1 MRSTTAVSA
10 LLVAA
15 SATHVLA
22 FPIAP
27 ASGSGAINWKKAG
40 HYTGEVASLL
50 MKVIREDPI
59 MARAFEDELRAREAP
74 AGSEALHINWKKV
87 GKKIGSVASK
97 VGGVLAHFLREED
110 PIMAR
115 AFDDELLARA
125 FDDELL
131 ARAFDDQLLARAF
144 DKQLLARAFDDEL
157 LARNEPE
164 EGSEALHINWHSI
177 GKDLKQFGEGV
188 VGMRE
193 DAFEARDYVLSE
205 LD

>member
-27 ASGSGAINWKKAG
+27 ASGSGAVNWKKAG

-59 MARAFEDELRAREAP
+59 MARAFEDELMARGAP

-87 GKKIGSVASK
+87 GKKIGSVAGK

-131 ARAFDDQLLARAF
+131 ARAFE
-144 DKQLLARAFDDEL
+144 DEL